1 MQQGIIAAE
10 NIMASSPAEYRSMDY
25 GVIPAVVYSI
35 PEIVGV
41 GQVPDD
47 LTGVKVY
54 KVPFT
59 VNLRAHIEAYDS
71 GFVKIWVEDERVL
84 AAQAIG
90 HNVSEIMQELANM
103 IALQTPLH
111 AVADLIHAH
120 PTYSEITRSVLEY
133 ALGKAV
139 DFIPPVS

>member
-1 MQQGIIAAE
+1 
-10 NIMASSPAEYRSMDY
+10 MDY

-41 GQVPDD
+41 GQVPED
-47 LTGVKVY
+47 LTGVRVC